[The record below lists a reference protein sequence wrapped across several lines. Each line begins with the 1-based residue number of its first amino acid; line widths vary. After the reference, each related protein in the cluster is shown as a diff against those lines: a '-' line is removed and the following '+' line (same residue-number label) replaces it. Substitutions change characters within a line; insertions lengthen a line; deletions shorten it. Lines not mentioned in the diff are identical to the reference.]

1 MLRPDPGGGQVDHVT
16 KPVIDPFVN
25 GLKSLVKSTLTREMT
40 GTTDTD
46 LQSKFQRFQC
56 GQVPAAFSDRHKVC
70 AGLPAA
76 TKGPYFAMLGS
87 GFTGLGGGGVL
98 LAGRCS
104 VAKRI
109 LSGNVPSQIGRCEH
123 DEKSVTCREDR
134 RGRRR
139 DFSPRNTSRAT

>member
-56 GQVPAAFSDRHKVC
+56 GQVPAALSDSSTRC
-70 AGLPAA
+70 AAA
-76 TKGPYFAMLGS
+76 S
-87 GFTGLGGGGVL
+87 GGYERPVFCNAQVWG
-98 LAGRCS
+98 AGI
-104 VAKRI
+104 AQW
-109 LSGNVPSQIGRCEH
+109 LE
-123 DEKSVTCREDR
+123 R
-134 RGRRR
+134 RTR
-139 DFSPRNTSRAT
+139 D